1 MIKTPSPDLFIRAD
15 GQSMAF
21 LMGPT
26 GFERQQVKQLV
37 EAGGGVILNQPTLAY
52 RDYIIRLLVRTEIPI
67 KKDQDMFDYKYIID
81 CVDKDELLDNLID
94 YRISSHVP
102 SIFEHYNP
110 VDILQGILK
119 WSDVPKKPTGERV
132 SDIEDEEVG
141 EDMRRSFEA
150 EYRHHKAHKL
160 PYCKKE
166 QQEMVD
172 WIVKYSA
179 FKLVKG
185 NLVWQRME
193 EAKVGRG
200 RSWQSLKEHFRKGII
215 GQIHTFGLS
224 RVVVNHFKVGM
235 GLQEEVLTSGTECE
249 TREKAE
255 ARIKLVGIRP
265 LGPRAKTN
273 RTSTQQVNRS
283 RSSSNSP
290 PPSDQTRRRMTRGKV
305 SKVPADKFDCTA
317 SSSAESDH
325 SVPPPPVNRLT
336 TDDIQNRNKSKIK
349 QPSVPSSSKRGGS
362 GPVSCSPKLV
372 DVGHDAELE
381 QLLDLSVL
389 PPHLGDKFP
398 SSESEGEV
406 RAGPARKRKLFS
418 DTYLDSLP
426 EEEDMFALTPAKR
439 RGKSR
444 SKLEVT
450 QELPSTEQFLEG
462 LKEAASV
469 ELSRE
474 DSTDGIASGV
484 TSTQKG
490 LDVSGDIDEQLAVSD
505 EVFDGA
511 ELNLV
516 ISESGGSSEVPL
528 TGSGKAPSGTPSPSQ
543 SLNLLDPGP
552 LMDQSPPD
560 PSTYTL
566 TQAVTDMEN
575 IPMIGYGSQNNDEV
589 DKPPEEPVNTQGLV
603 DALSNLGSDLPGLR
617 PMSRD
622 GTLTHVGTPPPR
634 ADIAEVVNSSL
645 PDEMSDNPP
654 NEDLI
659 VGSPPQQPP
668 KKSGRPLPT
677 LRRASAPAQHMVEV
691 AKATSRGKAGD
702 DDVFDFSD
710 HEDAL
715 EVEEV
720 ETEEAP
726 APAKT
731 RGTRAR
737 PNLRTSKSSPYW
749 DSLQRRGEGVG
760 RIQRANKKC
769 RAAEAHVGLTRGGEA
784 LLVVAGL
791 PSDVDSEDIELVRTN
806 KAGRGVRKFSE
817 RVVDTSSDASSITI
831 DEQSGDKEDNV
842 VRRLKGN
849 TLTNRERRNVVDN
862 DLDNPR
868 PGPSKERGDRE
879 GDQGRGKV
887 KYKLKV
893 VSIGKEN
900 FVNKSKSGRFVREG
914 EFSDRFRLPYTKRE
928 EQALVNYFLEQGGFR
943 LRKGNKVWTDMESME
958 VCPGRTWQSMKQ
970 RWEKYISKTLDK
982 FGVTT
987 EELAER
993 DVREGSEVG
1002 EDDETD
1008 GSLDVSTMRGYRGN
1022 ANYYTNA
1029 DDLKILDYI
1038 VQNKRFTDVGG
1049 NGMWEVMV
1057 KRGVIPGRSFHSLKE
1072 RFRRV
1077 IIKKIRT
1084 YGLSEETVS
1093 KFLSKTREE
1102 RLNTV

>member
-1 MIKTPSPDLFIRAD
+1 MPKTPSPDLFIRVD
-15 GQSMAF
+15 GQPMAF

-52 RDYIIRLLVRTEIPI
+52 RDFMIRLLVRTEIPI

-81 CVDKDELLDNLID
+81 CVEKDELLANLID
-94 YRISSHVP
+94 YRITSHVP
-102 SIFEHYNP
+102 SIFEKYNP
-110 VDILQGILK
+110 LDILQGILK

-132 SDIEDEEVG
+132 SDIEDDEVG
-141 EDMRRSFEA
+141 EDLRRSFEA
-150 EYRHHKAHKL
+150 EYRHHKVRGM

-172 WIVKYSA
+172 WVVKYSA
-179 FKLVKG
+179 FKLLKG

-193 EAKVGRG
+193 HAGVGRG

-224 RVVVNHFKVGM
+224 RIEVNHFKVGM
-235 GLQEEVLTSGTECE
+235 GLQEEELTSGTECE
-249 TREKAE
+249 TREEAE
-255 ARIKLVGIRP
+255 ARIRLVGIRP
-265 LGPRAKTN
+265 LKPKATI
-273 RTSTQQVNRS
+273 RTSTQQVTRS

-290 PPSDQTRRRMTRGKV
+290 PPSDKRRLRRGKV

-336 TDDIQNRNKSKIK
+336 TDDVQNKKLKIA
-349 QPSVPSSSKRGGS
+349 QPSVPSSSKRGGAS

-372 DVGHDAELE
+372 DVGQDAELE
-381 QLLDLSVL
+381 QLLDQSVL

-418 DTYLDSLP
+418 DTYLDSLA
-426 EEEDMFALTPAKR
+426 EEEDMFALTPVKR
-439 RGKSR
+439 KGKSR
-444 SKLEVT
+444 SKMEIT
-450 QELPSTEQFLEG
+450 QELPSSEQFLEG

-474 DSTDGIASGV
+474 DSTEGVSGGV

-490 LDVSGDIDEQLAVSD
+490 LDVSGDIDDQLAVSD

-516 ISESGGSSEVPL
+516 ISESGGSSEVQL
-528 TGSGKAPSGTPSPSQ
+528 TGSGKAPPGTPSPSQ

-552 LMDQSPPD
+552 LLDPSPPVPD

-566 TQAVTDMEN
+566 TQALTDMEN
-575 IPMIGYGSQNNDEV
+575 IPIIGSGSQNKDEV
-589 DKPPEEPVNTQGLV
+589 DKPPEESVNTQGLV

-622 GTLTHVGTPPPR
+622 GTLTHVETPPPR

-645 PDEMSDNPP
+645 PGEMSDNAPD
-654 NEDLI
+654 EDLI

-668 KKSGRPLPT
+668 KKSSRPLPT
-677 LRRASAPAQHMVEV
+677 IRRASAPVQQMVEV
-691 AKATSRGKAGD
+691 PHASSRMKAGD
-702 DDVFDFSD
+702 DEVFDFSD

-715 EVEEV
+715 EVGDGEA
-720 ETEEAP
+720 EEAP
-726 APAKT
+726 APIKT
-731 RGTRAR
+731 RETRAR
-737 PNLRTSKSSPYW
+737 PNLRASKSGHYW
-749 DSLQRRGEGVG
+749 DSLQRRSEGEG
-760 RIQRANKKC
+760 RNQRAKRS
-769 RAAEAHVGLTRGGEA
+769 RAVEAHVGLTRGGEA

-791 PSDVDSEDIELVRTN
+791 PSDVDSEDIELVRTS
-806 KAGRGVRKFSE
+806 KPGRGVRKFSE
-817 RVVDTSSDASSITI
+817 RVVDTSSDGSSITI
-831 DEQSGDKEDNV
+831 DELSGDKEDNV

-849 TLTNRERRNVVDN
+849 TLTSRGRNVKEN

-868 PGPSKERGDRE
+868 PGPSKERDRE
-879 GDQGRGKV
+879 GEQGRGRV

-900 FVNKSKSGRFVREG
+900 KVNKGKAGRFVREG
-914 EFSDRFRLPYTKRE
+914 EFSDKFRLPYTKRE
-928 EQALVNYFLEQGGFR
+928 EQALVNYFLEHGGFR
-943 LRKGNKVWTDMESME
+943 LRKGNKVWTEMESAE

-970 RWEKYISKTLDK
+970 RWEKYISKTLEK

-987 EELAER
+987 EELEER
-993 DVREGSEVG
+993 DGQEGSEAG
-1002 EDDETD
+1002 EDEETE

-1022 ANYYTNA
+1022 ANYYTTA

-1038 VQNKRFTDVGG
+1038 IQNKRFSDVGG
-1049 NGMWEVMV
+1049 IAMWETMV

-1072 RFRRV
+1072 RFRKV

-1084 YGLSEETVS
+1084 YGLSEETVR
-1093 KFLSKTREE
+1093 KFVPREG